1 MQESSQVSVYAIVR
15 DRCLGVG
22 VSEGPALYG
31 GELQNGYPWPDF
43 SQQPLQTD
51 GENARTGVTERPSHP
66 QNKTHRAVVDQP
78 HLHMGTEAAGC
89 NPRMRGARQVD
100 QPIEPAPAF
109 LG

>member
-15 DRCLGVG
+15 DRGLGVG
-22 VSEGPALYG
+22 YRRDPPFTVVNSSTAIHGLTSHNSRFKPTAKTLG
-31 GELQNGYPWPDF
+31 RGSRSG
-43 SQQPLQTD
+43 
-51 GENARTGVTERPSHP
+51 PSHP
-66 QNKTHRAVVDQP
+66 QNKTHRAVVDKP

-89 NPRMRGARQVD
+89 KPRMRGARQVD